1 MHATKEAVLAR
12 EHIPD
17 VKSYIFYTDLRA
29 SGKGFREYIDRAQQE
44 YGVEYIRGRVARIEE
59 DGDGK
64 LLFHYEDAATS
75 RPQQMKVDLA
85 VLATSLIPGPG
96 VAALAEILDLE
107 LDEYGFFR
115 TNPFSPTDTT
125 REGVYTCGGCR
136 GPSDIPQAVAQASG
150 AAARAAQLVTEVR
163 DM

>member
-1 MHATKEAVLAR
+1 MV
-12 EHIPD
+12 
-17 VKSYIFYTDLRA
+17 
-29 SGKGFREYIDRAQQE
+29 
-44 YGVEYIRGRVARIEE
+44 
-59 DGDGK
+59 
-64 LLFHYEDAATS
+64 FHYEDAATF

-85 VLATSLIPGPG
+85 VLATSLIPGPS
-96 VAALAEILDLE
+96 VAVLAEILDLE

-150 AAARAAQLVTEVR
+150 AAARAAQFVMEVASI
-163 DM
+163 